1 MRLRFPKSVRLARAS
16 EFALLKRDGAS
27 YPGRHMVLSVLSR
40 EQAGQAARV
49 GIITSKRVG
58 GAVVRNSVRRRLRE
72 IFRAARPLLR
82 DDLWIVIVARSP
94 AAKASFQGLQAEWFH
109 LARRSGI
116 LKPACSS

>member
-1 MRLRFPKSVRLARAS
+1 MRLRFPKSVRLALAS
-16 EFALLKRDGAS
+16 EFALLKREGKS
-27 YPGRHMVLSVLSR
+27 YPGRNMVMGVLPQG
-40 EQAGQAARV
+40 EGGAPARI

-94 AAKASFQGLQAEWFH
+94 AAKVSFQGLQSEWFH
-109 LARRSGI
+109 LARKSGI
-116 LKPACSS
+116 LKPECSS